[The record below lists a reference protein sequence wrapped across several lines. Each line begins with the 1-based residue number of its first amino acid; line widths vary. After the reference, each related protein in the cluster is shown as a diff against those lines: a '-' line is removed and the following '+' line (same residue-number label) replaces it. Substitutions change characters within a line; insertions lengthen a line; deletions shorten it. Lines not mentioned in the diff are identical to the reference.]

1 MARKIFVNLPIKNL
15 ADTTAFFTKLG
26 FTFNQQFTDENAT
39 CMVVSEDIF
48 VMLLVEPFFSNF
60 IKKPIADAKAVTE
73 VILALS
79 AESRA
84 EVDDIV
90 EKAIAAG
97 GRQTL
102 DPQDHGWMYQRSFE
116 DINGHQWEFA
126 YMDEAALAAQ
136 RGQP

>member
-1 MARKIFVNLPIKNL
+1 MAFDKITRGEKLSTLKL
-15 ADTTAFFTKLG
+15 A
-26 FTFNQQFTDENAT
+26 
-39 CMVVSEDIF
+39 VVQYAI
-48 VMLLVEPFFSNF
+48 LAL
-60 IKKPIADAKAVTE
+60 
-73 VILALS
+73 ILALS

-136 RGQP
+136 GGQP

>member
-15 ADTTAFFTKLG
+15 AASTAFFTKLG
-26 FTFNQQFTDENAT
+26 FTFNAQFTDENAT
-39 CMVVSEDIF
+39 CMVVSDDIF

-60 IKKPIADAKAVTE
+60 IDKPIADAKAVTE

-90 EKAIAAG
+90 GKAVAAG
-97 GRQTL
+97 GRESQ
-102 DPQDHGWMYQRSFE
+102 DPRDHGWMYQRSFE
-116 DINGHQWEFA
+116 DLDGHQWELA
-126 YMDEAALAAQ
+126 YMDEAALTAQ
-136 RGQP
+136 GGQP